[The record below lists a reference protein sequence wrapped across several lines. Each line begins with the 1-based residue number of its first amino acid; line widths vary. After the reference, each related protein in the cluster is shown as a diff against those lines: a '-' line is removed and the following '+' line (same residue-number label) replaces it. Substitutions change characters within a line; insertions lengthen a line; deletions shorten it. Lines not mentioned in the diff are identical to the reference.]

1 MKKYLLLL
9 ITTMVL
15 GGGIA
20 FAQNTTVSGTVT
32 DAATKEKLVG
42 VTVMVKSSSNGT
54 ATNQNGEFSISAK
67 ATDVLVIRYTGYK
80 SLEVPVSGKTH
91 LDIQLESEVSQLN
104 EVVLVGTRSAG
115 RVKLETPVPVD
126 VVNVGKST
134 LSTGRL
140 DLTDVL
146 NYAAPS
152 FNYNKQSGS
161 DGADH
166 VELGTLRGLGPD
178 QTLVLINGKRRH
190 STAFVSVFGTR
201 GRGNSGVD
209 LSSIPVSA
217 IDRVEILRDGASA
230 QYGSDAIAGV
240 MNIVLKKTTNQL
252 NINVGGS
259 GYYDPAYNSRN
270 AVAKGQ
276 YPYGGAID
284 GKALTIDANYGL
296 PIGKHDG
303 FINFTVDYD
312 ANGKTFRQ
320 THDTAYSNPN
330 ALPLNT
336 VRRANGDGSAHSINT
351 FFNSEIPIGD
361 SKTTFYS
368 FGGFSYKLSD
378 DYAFTR
384 NFSGSPGRFPTDAS
398 GNLIPVAGIIFN
410 TPDGDSYY
418 NPIIETHNTDAS
430 IALGLKGTFKNGIDW
445 DVSNTLGNNTF
456 HFYGDKTFN
465 ASLGATQTHFYDGGP
480 QFLQNSTDL
489 NLTKHYSDIMAGFN
503 IGAGAEYRYEHYS
516 IDPGEPGSYM
526 NYDTTKATG
535 SQGFPGYQPTDTV
548 PGKHNHRTVEGVYL
562 DLEADVT
569 KKWLIDFANR
579 LEHYSDFGYNLSTK
593 FATRY
598 KLADNFNVRGSI
610 GTGYRAPSLQQINY
624 SSSYTNVQGGVIS
637 EVKIAPNY
645 SPITQAAGIP
655 NLKQERSHNYGLGFT
670 YRPIPEL
677 SITTDGYII
686 KVKDRVVLSGQFS
699 ADNTDLDPAFI
710 AALNSLHV
718 TQAQFF
724 ANAAN
729 TTNRG
734 LDVVIE
740 YNKTVGDNH
749 YKVLFAGNFQH
760 MTIDQINYPPRLSAT
775 DELRQTFLSD
785 REQKFILASAPPE
798 KLTLNP
804 EFGHKQWSLGTRFT
818 YFGKIDLLGYGE
830 NFDGIH
836 PVVPL
841 DANPNVTVPD
851 EYLYSG
857 KVVSDIYFGYKVN
870 KTFHFSFGCDNIF
883 NVHPDLGVVQ
893 AAKANYAFNNETGG
907 PADAVQMGNDGR
919 RFFVRAGF
927 TF

>member
-1 MKKYLLLL
+1 MKRYLPLIIAILLCSQAL
-9 ITTMVL
+9 
-15 GGGIA
+15 
-20 FAQNTTVSGTVT
+20 AQNISVKGTVA
-32 DAATKEKLVG
+32 DAATKEKLPG
-42 VTVMVKSSSNGT
+42 VTVLVKSTGQGT
-54 ATNQNGEFSISAK
+54 ATDQNGRFTVSASPG
-67 ATDVLVIRYTGYK
+67 DVLTFRYTGYK
-80 SLEVPVSGKTH
+80 VQTITLNGQTTVDVELVS
-91 LDIQLESEVSQLN
+91 DISQLN

-126 VVNVGKST
+126 VVNVTKAS
-134 LSTGRL
+134 SNTGRL
-140 DLTDVL
+140 DLTDIL

-178 QTLVLINGKRRH
+178 QTLVLIDGKRRH

-209 LSSIPVSA
+209 LSSIPVSS

-240 MNIVLKKTTNQL
+240 INIVLKKTVNQL
-252 NINVGGS
+252 TVNAGYS
-259 GYYDPAYNSRN
+259 GYYDPAFNSRN
-270 AVAKGQ
+270 ALAMGQ
-276 YPYGGAID
+276 YPHGGAID
-284 GKALTIDANYGL
+284 GNGFSLDANYGL
-296 PIGKHDG
+296 PIGKNKG
-303 FINFTVDYD
+303 FINFSVDYD
-312 ANGKTFRQ
+312 VNGKTFRQ
-320 THDTAYSNPN
+320 THDTAFGNPK
-330 ALPLNT
+330 ALPLNN
-336 VRRANGDGSAHSINT
+336 VRRANGDGSASSISAL
-351 FFNSEIPIGD
+351 FNSEIPLAGT
-361 SKTTFYS
+361 KTTFYS
-368 FGGFSYKLSD
+368 FGGFSYKGSD

-384 NFSGSPGRFPTDAS
+384 NFSGSPGRFPTDAN
-398 GNLIPVAGIIFN
+398 GELIPVSGIIFN

-418 NPIIETHNTDAS
+418 NPIIQTHNTDLSLAV
-430 IALGLKGTFKNGIDW
+430 GFKGTIGKDVDW
-445 DVSNTLGNNTF
+445 DISNTIGNNTF

-465 ASLGATQTHFYDGGP
+465 ASLGTGQTHFYDGGP

-489 NLTKHYSDIMAGFN
+489 NFSKHYSTIFSGLN
-503 IGAGAEYRYEHYS
+503 VGAGAEYRYERYM
-516 IDPGEPGSYM
+516 INAGEAGSYS
-526 NYDTTKATG
+526 NYNEDKATG
-535 SQGFPGYQPTDTV
+535 SQGFPGYQPGDEVTA
-548 PGKHNHRTVEGVYL
+548 HRTVEGIYL

-569 KKWLIDFANR
+569 SKWLVDFANR

-593 FATRY
+593 FASRY
-598 KLADNFNVRGSI
+598 KVTDNFNIRGSL

-645 SPITQAAGIP
+645 SPITKAAGIP
-655 NLKQERSHNYGLGFT
+655 TLKQEKSKNAGLGFT
-670 YRPIPEL
+670 FQPLKEL
-677 SITTDGYII
+677 TFTVDGYLI

-724 ANAAN
+724 DNAAN
-729 TTNRG
+729 TTNKG

-740 YNKTVGDNH
+740 YNKTVGDDR
-749 YKVLFAGNFQH
+749 YRLLFAGNFQH
-760 MTIDQINYPPRLSAT
+760 MTIDQINYPPKLSAT
-775 DELRQTFLSD
+775 DQLRQTFLSD

-804 EFGHKQWSLGTRFT
+804 EYGHKKFTFGARVT

-836 PVVPL
+836 PVVPT
-841 DANPNVTVPD
+841 DANPDVTVPD
-851 EYLYSG
+851 EYIYSG
-857 KVVSDIYFGYKVN
+857 KFVHDAYISFKAN
-870 KTFHFSFGCDNIF
+870 KNVHFSIGCDNVF
-883 NVHPDLGVVQ
+883 NVHPDLGAVI
-893 AAKANYAFNNETGG
+893 AAKGYAYNNEPGG
-907 PADAVQMGNDGR
+907 PSDPVQMGNNGR

>member
-1 MKKYLLLL
+1 MKKYLLLF
-9 ITTMVL
+9 ITILLCSSKIVL
-15 GGGIA
+15 
-20 FAQNTTVSGTVT
+20 AQNIIVKGTVT
-32 DAATKEKLVG
+32 DATTKEKLTG
-42 VTVMVKSSSNGT
+42 VTILIKGSSRGT
-54 ATNQNGEFSISAK
+54 ATDSNGQFSISASPN
-67 ATDVLVIRYTGYK
+67 AILVVNYTGYK
-80 SLEVPVSGKTH
+80 KVEVPVSGQTN
-91 LDIQLESEVSQLN
+91 LTIQLENDVNQLN

-126 VVNVGKST
+126 VVNVGKSA
-134 LSTGRL
+134 SVTGRL
-140 DLTDVL
+140 DLTDIL

-209 LSSIPVSA
+209 LSSIPVSS

-240 MNIVLKKTTNQL
+240 INIILKKNINQL
-252 NINVGGS
+252 SVNVGAS
-259 GYYDPAYNSRN
+259 GYDDPAYNSRD

-276 YPYGGAID
+276 YPHGGVID
-284 GKALTIDANYGL
+284 GQAITLDANYGL
-296 PIGKHDG
+296 AIGKNNG

-320 THDTAYSNPN
+320 THDTAYSNPK

-336 VRRANGDGSAHSINT
+336 VRRANGDGSASSINT
-351 FFNSEIPIGD
+351 FFNSEIPLSGTR
-361 SKTTFYS
+361 TTFYS
-368 FGGFSYKLSD
+368 FGGISYKLSN

-384 NFSGSPGRFPTDAS
+384 NFSGSPGRFPTDAG
-398 GNLIPVAGIIFN
+398 GNLIPVPGIIFN
-410 TPDGDSYY
+410 TPNGDSYY
-418 NPIIETHNTDAS
+418 NPIIQTHNTDAS
-430 IALGLKGTFKNGIDW
+430 IALGLKGTLGKDVDW
-445 DVSNTLGNNTF
+445 DLSNTLGNNTF

-465 ASLGATQTHFYDGGP
+465 ASLGTGQTHFYDGGP
-480 QFLQNSTDL
+480 SFLQNTTDL
-489 NLTKHYSDIMAGFN
+489 NFNKHYKDIMAGFN
-503 IGAGAEYRYEHYS
+503 VGAGAEYRYENYK
-516 IDPGEPGSYM
+516 IAPGEPGSYT
-526 NYDTTKATG
+526 NYDTLKATG
-535 SQGFPGYQPTDTV
+535 SQGFPGYQPSDQV
-548 PGKHNHRTVEGVYL
+548 NAHRTVEGIYL

-569 KKWLIDFANR
+569 KAWLIDFANR

-593 FATRY
+593 LATRY
-598 KLADNFNVRGSI
+598 KVTDNFNIRGSL

-624 SSSYTNVQGGVIS
+624 SSSYTNVQGGLIS

-645 SPITQAAGIP
+645 SPITKAAGIP
-655 NLKQERSHNYGLGFT
+655 TLKQEKSQNYGLGFT

-699 ADNTDLDPAFI
+699 ASDTNLDPAFI

-749 YKVLFAGNFQH
+749 YRLLFAGNFQH
-760 MTIDQINYPPRLSAT
+760 MNIDKINYPPKLSAT
-775 DELRQTFLSD
+775 DQLRQTFLSD

-804 EFGHKQWSLGTRFT
+804 EYGYKKFSVGTRFT

-830 NFDGIH
+830 TSDGIH

-841 DANPNVTVPD
+841 DASPTTLVPD
-851 EYLYSG
+851 EYLYTG

-870 KTFHFSFGCDNIF
+870 KTVHFSLGCDNVF
-883 NVHPDLGVVQ
+883 NVHPNLGVVL
-893 AAKANYAFNNETGG
+893 AAKGNWAYNNETGG

-927 TF
+927 NF

>member
-1 MKKYLLLL
+1 MKKYLLLIIAAL
-9 ITTMVL
+9 SFSY
-15 GGGIA
+15 A
-20 FAQNTTVSGTVT
+20 FAQKITVRGTVS
-32 DAATKEKLVG
+32 DALTKEKIAGATIL
-42 VTVMVKSSSNGT
+42 VKSSGQGT
-54 ATNQNGEFSISAK
+54 ATDQNGQFSVSAE
-67 ATDVLVIRYTGYK
+67 TNDMLTIRYTGYK
-80 SLEVPVSGKTH
+80 IQTITLNGQTVLNILLVS
-91 LDIQLESEVSQLN
+91 DISQLN
-104 EVVLVGTRSAG
+104 EVVLVGTRSSG

-126 VVNVGKST
+126 VVNVAKASST
-134 LSTGRL
+134 TGRL
-140 DLTDVL
+140 DLTDIL

-178 QTLVLINGKRRH
+178 QTLVLIDGKRRH

-240 MNIVLKKTTNQL
+240 INIILKKTVNQL
-252 NINVGGS
+252 NINAGYS

-270 AVAKGQ
+270 ALAMGQ
-276 YPYGGAID
+276 YPHGGAID
-284 GKALTIDANYGL
+284 GNAVSIDANYGL
-296 PIGKHDG
+296 PIGKHNG
-303 FINFTVDYD
+303 FINFSVDYD

-320 THDTAYSNPN
+320 THDTAFANPK
-330 ALPLNT
+330 ALPLNN
-336 VRRANGDGSAHSINT
+336 VRRANGDGSASMVSAL
-351 FFNSEIPIGD
+351 FNSEIPLAGT
-361 SKTTFYS
+361 KTTFYS
-368 FGGFSYKLSD
+368 FGGVSYKASD

-384 NFSGSPGRFPTDAS
+384 NFSGSPGRFPTDGS
-398 GNLIPVAGIIFN
+398 GNLIPVSGIIFS
-410 TPDGDSYY
+410 TPDGDNYY
-418 NPIIETHNTDAS
+418 NPIIQTHNTDLS
-430 IALGLKGTFKNGIDW
+430 LALGLKGTMGKGLDW
-445 DVSNTLGNNTF
+445 DFSNTIGNNTF

-465 ASLGATQTHFYDGGP
+465 ASLGAGKTHFYDGGP
-480 QFLQNSTDL
+480 QFLQNTTDL
-489 NLTKHYSDIMAGFN
+489 NFNKHYNDVFSGLN
-503 IGAGAEYRYEHYS
+503 IGAGAEYRYERYA
-516 IDPGEPGSYM
+516 IDAGEAGSYS
-526 NYDTTKATG
+526 NYNEDKATG
-535 SQGFPGYQPTDTV
+535 SQGFPGYQPSDEV
-548 PGKHNHRTVEGVYL
+548 KAHRTVEGIYL
-562 DLEADVT
+562 DLEADLT
-569 KKWLIDFANR
+569 KEWLVDFANR

-598 KLADNFNVRGSI
+598 KVTDNFNIRGSL

-645 SPITQAAGIP
+645 SPITKAAGIP
-655 NLKQERSHNYGLGFT
+655 TLKQEKSKNAGLGFT
-670 YRPIPEL
+670 FKPVPEL
-677 SITTDGYII
+677 SFTVDGYLI
-686 KVKDRVVLSGQFS
+686 KVTDRVVLSGQFS

-710 AALNSLHV
+710 AALNSLNV

-724 ANAAN
+724 DNAAN

-740 YNKTVGDNH
+740 YNKTVGDNR
-749 YKVLFAGNFQH
+749 YRLLFAGNFQH
-760 MTIDQINYPPRLSAT
+760 MTIDKINYPPKLSAT
-775 DELRQTFLSD
+775 DQLRQTFLSD

-804 EFGHKQWSLGTRFT
+804 EFGHKKYTIGTRFT

-841 DANPNVTVPD
+841 DADPNTTVPD
-851 EYLYSG
+851 QYIYSG
-857 KVVSDIYFGYKVN
+857 KIVSDIYVGFKAN
-870 KTFHFSFGCDNIF
+870 KTVHFSIGCDNIF
-883 NVHPDLGVVQ
+883 NIHPDLGAVI
-893 AAKANYAFNNETGG
+893 AAKGYAYNNETGG
-907 PADAVQMGNDGR
+907 PADAVQMGNNGR
-919 RFFVRAGF
+919 RFFIRAGF

>member
-1 MKKYLLLL
+1 M
-9 ITTMVL
+9 
-15 GGGIA
+15 
-20 FAQNTTVSGTVT
+20 FAQNITVKGTVT
-32 DAATKEKLVG
+32 DASTKEKLIG
-42 VTVMVKSSSNGT
+42 VTVIVKGTSRGT
-54 ATNQNGEFSISAK
+54 ATDHSGQFSVTAK
-67 ATDVLVIRYTGYK
+67 SGDILVIRYTGYK
-80 SLEVPVSGKTH
+80 VLEVPVSGQAPMN
-91 LDIQLESEVSQLN
+91 IQLESTTSQLN

-126 VVNVGKST
+126 VVSVSKVAST
-134 LSTGRL
+134 TGRL
-140 DLTDVL
+140 DLTDIL

-209 LSSIPVSA
+209 LSSIPVSS

-240 MNIVLKKTTNQL
+240 MNIILKKTTNQL
-252 NINVGGS
+252 NINVGAS
-259 GYYDPAYNSRN
+259 GYNDPAYNSRD

-276 YPYGGAID
+276 YPYDGAID
-284 GKALTIDANYGL
+284 GKAITIDANYGL
-296 PIGKHDG
+296 AIGKNNG

-320 THDTAYSNPN
+320 THDTTYSNPK
-330 ALPLNT
+330 ALPVNT
-336 VRRANGDGSAHSINT
+336 VRRANGDGSASSINT
-351 FFNSEIPIGD
+351 FFNSEIPLSGTR
-361 SKTTFYS
+361 TTFYS

-378 DYAFTR
+378 DYAFSR
-384 NFSGSPGRFPTDAS
+384 NFSGSPGRFPTDPS
-398 GNLIPVAGIIFN
+398 GSLIPVPGIIFN
-410 TPDGDSYY
+410 TPDGDSYF
-418 NPIIETHNTDAS
+418 NPIIQTHNTDAS
-430 IALGLKGTFKNGIDW
+430 IALGLKGVIGKDVDW
-445 DVSNTLGNNTF
+445 DLSNTLGNNTF
-456 HFYGDKTFN
+456 HFYGEKTFN
-465 ASLGATQTHFYDGGP
+465 ASLGPGQTHFYDGGP
-480 QFLQNSTDL
+480 SFLQNSTDL
-489 NLTKHYSDIMAGFN
+489 NFNKHYNNIMAGLN
-503 IGAGAEYRYEHYS
+503 VGAGAEYRYENYK
-516 IDPGEPGSYM
+516 IAAGEPGSYL
-526 NYDTTKATG
+526 NYDTLKATG
-535 SQGFPGYQPTDTV
+535 SQGFPGYQPSDKV
-548 PGKHNHRTVEGVYL
+548 NAHRNVEGIYL

-569 KKWLIDFANR
+569 KAWLIDFANR

-598 KLADNFNVRGSI
+598 KITDNFNIRGSL

-624 SSSYTNVQGGVIS
+624 SSSYTNVQGGLIS

-645 SPITQAAGIP
+645 SPITKAAGIP
-655 NLKQERSHNYGLGFT
+655 TLKQEKSQNYGLGFT
-670 YRPIPEL
+670 YRPLPEL

-686 KVKDRVVLSGQFS
+686 KVKDRVVLTGQFS
-699 ADNTDLDPAFI
+699 ASNPDLDPAFI
-710 AALNSLHV
+710 ATLDSLHV
-718 TQAQFF
+718 SQAQFF

-729 TTNRG
+729 TTNMG

-740 YNKTVGDNH
+740 YNKTVGDNR
-749 YKVLFAGNFQH
+749 YRVLFAGNFQH
-760 MTIDQINYPPRLSAT
+760 MTIDQINYPPKLSAT

-804 EFGHKQWSLGTRFT
+804 EFGHKKYTIGTRFT
-818 YFGKIDLLGYGE
+818 YFGKIDLFGYGE

-851 EYLYSG
+851 EYIYSG
-857 KVVSDIYFGYKVN
+857 KIVSDIYFSYKVN
-870 KTFHFSFGCDNIF
+870 KTVHFSFGCDNIF

-893 AAKANYAFNNETGG
+893 AAKGGYSFNNEPGG
-907 PADAVQMGNDGR
+907 PADAVQMGNNGR

>member
-1 MKKYLLLL
+1 MKKHLLLFL
-9 ITTMVL
+9 TILLCSSKLV
-15 GGGIA
+15 
-20 FAQNTTVSGTVT
+20 FAQNINVKGTVS
-32 DAATKEKLVG
+32 DAATKEKLIG
-42 VTVMVKSSSNGT
+42 VTVIVKGTTQGTTTDANG
-54 ATNQNGEFSISAK
+54 QFSISASPGS
-67 ATDVLVIRYTGYK
+67 VLLIKYTGYK
-80 SLEVPVSGKTH
+80 KIEVPVSGQTS
-91 LDIQLESEVSQLN
+91 LTILLENDVSQLN

-126 VVNVGKST
+126 VVNVAKNAAV
-134 LSTGRL
+134 TGRL
-140 DLTDVL
+140 DLTDIL

-209 LSSIPVSA
+209 LSSIPVSS
-217 IDRVEILRDGASA
+217 IDRIEILRDGASA

-240 MNIVLKKTTNQL
+240 INIILKKNINQL
-252 NINVGGS
+252 SVNVGAS
-259 GYYDPAYNSRN
+259 GYDDPAYNSRN
-270 AVAKGQ
+270 AVAMGQ
-276 YPYGGAID
+276 YPHGDIID
-284 GKALTIDANYGL
+284 GKAITLDANYGL
-296 PIGKHDG
+296 AIGKNNG

-320 THDTAYSNPN
+320 AHDTAYSDPK
-330 ALPLNT
+330 ALPLNN
-336 VRRANGDGSAHSINT
+336 VRRANGDGSASSINT
-351 FFNSEIPIGD
+351 FFNSEIPLSGTR
-361 SKTTFYS
+361 TTFYS
-368 FGGFSYKLSD
+368 FGGISYKLSD

-384 NFSGSPGRFPTDAS
+384 NFSSAAKRFPTDAS
-398 GNLIPVAGIIFN
+398 GNLIPVPGIIFN
-410 TPDGDSYY
+410 TPNGDSYF
-418 NPIIETHNTDAS
+418 NPIIQTHNTDAS
-430 IALGLKGTFKNGIDW
+430 IALGLKGTVGKDVDW
-445 DVSNTLGNNTF
+445 DLSNTLGNNTF

-465 ASLGATQTHFYDGGP
+465 ASLGSGQTHFYDGGP
-480 QFLQNSTDL
+480 QFLQNTTDL
-489 NLTKHYSDIMAGFN
+489 NFNKHYKDIMAGFN
-503 IGAGAEYRYEHYS
+503 IGAGAEYRYERYK
-516 IDPGEPGSYM
+516 ITPGEPGSYM

-535 SQGFPGYQPTDTV
+535 SQGFPGYQPSDVVTA
-548 PGKHNHRTVEGVYL
+548 HRTVEGIYL

-569 KKWLIDFANR
+569 NKWLIDFANR
-579 LEHYSDFGYNLSTK
+579 LEHYSDFGFNLSTK
-593 FATRY
+593 LATRY
-598 KLADNFNVRGSI
+598 KVTDDFNIRGSL

-624 SSSYTNVQGGVIS
+624 SSSYTNVQGATIT

-645 SPITQAAGIP
+645 SPITKAAGIP
-655 NLKQERSHNYGLGFT
+655 SLKQEKSQNYGLGFT
-670 YRPIPEL
+670 YRPMPEL

-699 ADNTDLDPAFI
+699 PSNTDLDPAFI
-710 AALNSLHV
+710 AELNALKV
-718 TQAQFF
+718 GQAQFF

-729 TTNRG
+729 TTNMG

-749 YKVLFAGNFQH
+749 YRVLFAGNFQH
-760 MTIDQINYPPRLSAT
+760 MTIDQINYPPKLSAT

-804 EFGHKQWSLGTRFT
+804 EFGHKKFSVGTRFT

-830 NFDGIH
+830 NGDGIH

-841 DANPNVTVPD
+841 DASPGTTVPD
-851 EYLYSG
+851 EYIYSG
-857 KVVSDIYFGYKVN
+857 KVVSDIYFGYKLN
-870 KTFHFSFGCDNIF
+870 KTVHFSLGCDNVF
-883 NVHPDLGVVQ
+883 NVHPNLGAVL
-893 AAKANYAFNNETGG
+893 AAKGNWAYNNETGG

-927 TF
+927 NF